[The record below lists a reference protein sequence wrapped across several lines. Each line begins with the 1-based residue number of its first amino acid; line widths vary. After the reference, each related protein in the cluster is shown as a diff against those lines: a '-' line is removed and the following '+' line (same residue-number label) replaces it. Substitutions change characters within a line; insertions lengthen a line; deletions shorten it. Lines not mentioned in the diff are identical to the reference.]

1 MKKFI
6 QRINPKFYVYAYILY
21 NLFVLNFIKMDVNL
35 DTLNGS
41 AVLNLN
47 LLTDFSWVFL
57 MQQIL
62 FLVVFYFYI
71 KEKKWVNSL
80 ILISMVLNVFSAFMI
95 IETAN
100 FSLYNIILI
109 LSILTGVMGVY
120 SMVHLQGN

>member
-57 MQQIL
+57 IQQIL

-80 ILISMVLNVFSAFMI
+80 ILISMVLDVFSAFMI

-120 SMVHLQGN
+120 SMVHLQEN

>member
-57 MQQIL
+57 IQQIL

-109 LSILTGVMGVY
+109 LSILTGIMGIY
-120 SMVHLQGN
+120 SMIHLQGN

>member
-62 FLVVFYFYI
+62 FLVVVYFYI

-120 SMVHLQGN
+120 SMIHLQGN

>member
-41 AVLNLN
+41 AVLYLN

-57 MQQIL
+57 IQQIL

-120 SMVHLQGN
+120 SMIHLQGN

>member
-57 MQQIL
+57 IQQIL

-120 SMVHLQGN
+120 SMIHLQEN

>member
-1 MKKFI
+1 MKNFM

-57 MQQIL
+57 IQQIL

-120 SMVHLQGN
+120 SMIHLQGN

>member
-109 LSILTGVMGVY
+109 LSILTGVIGVY

>member
-41 AVLNLN
+41 SVLNLN

-57 MQQIL
+57 IQQIL

-120 SMVHLQGN
+120 SMIHLQGN

>member
-41 AVLNLN
+41 VVLNLN

-57 MQQIL
+57 IQQIL

-80 ILISMVLNVFSAFMI
+80 ILISMVLDVFSAFMI

-120 SMVHLQGN
+120 SMVHLQEN

>member
-57 MQQIL
+57 IQQIL

-120 SMVHLQGN
+120 SMIHLQGY